1 MEFGDSFKTITLH
14 SLKRIIYIYNVP
26 SFKLQNAEYTKTYS
40 NNNISNNDKGTY
52 FEKLRWVTEVCVWK
66 AKQAM
71 GKATILGHTL
81 IERIKMVKS

>member
-14 SLKRIIYIYNVP
+14 SLKRIIYIYIYIYNVP

-52 FEKLRWVTEVCVWK
+52 FEKLRWVTEVCV
-66 AKQAM
+66 
-71 GKATILGHTL
+71 
-81 IERIKMVKS
+81 

>member
-26 SFKLQNAEYTKTYS
+26 SFKLQNAEYTKTNS

-52 FEKLRWVTEVCVWK
+52 FGKVE
-66 AKQAM
+66 M
-71 GKATILGHTL
+71 GY
-81 IERIKMVKS
+81 